1 MTGESSNDNAPQ
13 QIQKPKKSPLPNS
26 LILHATD
33 MSEEMRHSAITIADT
48 SFKTPVSHGKVYGT
62 IADLIRVEF
71 GKLFD
76 TGEKDATERVRNN
89 NGGRGS
95 GWNCV
100 VGDCFGSCVSHRMK
114 TYM

>member
-1 MTGESSNDNAPQ
+1 
-13 QIQKPKKSPLPNS
+13 
-26 LILHATD
+26 

-76 TGEKDATERVRNN
+76 TRENSDTSEGVKSDHR
-89 NGGRGS
+89 GRGS

-100 VGDCFGSCVSHRMK
+100 VGDSYGSCVSHRMK